1 MHGWIG
7 GKKKTTLTTTHTHTH
22 RTIHTFISRNIIDDN
37 EVGLN
42 DWNIN
47 YSNRLLSKI
56 YSLLNRPDIVAAN
69 NGC

>member
-1 MHGWIG
+1 MDRR
-7 GKKKTTLTTTHTHTH
+7 KKENNVNNNAHTHTH